1 MISAPEFA
9 KNIDTNNLI
18 NVLKKHFDQVMTL
31 YNIIGRRDDIDV
43 LVLDDKGDKI
53 QFGLLLETQEDA
65 SRLYSLLN
73 GTVINAYDCKFA
85 LQMMMSKN
93 RITVSFNKV

>member
-18 NVLKKHFDQVMTL
+18 NILKKYFDEVMAL

-53 QFGLLLETQEDA
+53 QFELLMETHEDA
-65 SRLYSLLN
+65 SKLYNYLN
-73 GTVINAYDCKFA
+73 GTVMQAYDCKYL
-85 LQMMMSKN
+85 LQMMMNKN
-93 RITVSFNKV
+93 RIKVSFNKA

>member
-18 NVLKKHFDQVMTL
+18 NVLKKHFDQVMAL

-65 SRLYSLLN
+65 SRLYNLLN
-73 GTVINAYDCKFA
+73 GTVLHAYDCKFA

>member
-65 SRLYSLLN
+65 SKLYNLLN

-85 LQMMMSKN
+85 LQMMMRKN

>member
-1 MISAPEFA
+1 LISAPEFA

-65 SRLYSLLN
+65 SKLYNLLN

-85 LQMMMSKN
+85 LQMMMRKN